1 MSRLADLRGGADS
14 REEVLSDY
22 RVYHL
27 TGQEWIRYL
36 LEGTAVCA
44 VTAYVFYRS
53 FLAFVL
59 MLPAG
64 MLRPFFKRRELC
76 RRRKEELRLQFK
88 EAIQIVASALAAGY
102 SVENAFIASVRDLEE
117 QYGKEGMITREF
129 SYLASQLK
137 MNQTVE
143 ALLSSFAKRSGL
155 DEVENFSVIFTV
167 SKRSRGELA
176 SVVHHVVHVISDRI
190 QVREEILTMTAEK
203 QFEQR
208 IMNLMPY
215 LIVLYVDLSSPGFFS
230 QMYETAVGRVVMT
243 GCLVVYLLAWRVS
256 GKILQIEVRNSM
268 GKMGKKQVLCILLGI
283 ILAVA
288 GYLVEKRDGA
298 LEDGNRLNRYA
309 YGEGERQQEVWV
321 RGLCEKEI
329 PVEISLGEREYA
341 EEDAK
346 KALLEAGGKLAD
358 LIRGNN
364 LSLQEVREDLHLV
377 GWLEE
382 EGIRV
387 RWTPEDAEWI
397 QTDGTVLNE
406 ECPEKGIQTEL
417 TASLQAGVFSRE
429 YRFPVTLYPP
439 LRTKQQEKEAGF
451 KRLLK
456 QMDEAQ
462 RTEGQLVLPKM
473 YEGKNLSYRVRGD
486 REYLL
491 FPVLGIAAAIL
502 LPLYEKQKES
512 EAKKKKKREL
522 MEDYPEIVSK
532 LTVFSGAGLPVR
544 RAWERIVLEYEAAC
558 RSGTQ
563 TERAAYREM
572 AAAYHRMQRGVP
584 ELQAYAEF
592 GAGCRLRPYRKLSGL
607 LEQNVRN
614 GAEGL
619 RKALET
625 EMESAFEEEK
635 ALARRRGEEAS
646 TKLMLPLFLM
656 LMIIMV
662 MVSVPAFLAFGI

>member
-1 MSRLADLRGGADS
+1 
-14 REEVLSDY
+14 
-22 RVYHL
+22 
-27 TGQEWIRYL
+27 
-36 LEGTAVCA
+36 
-44 VTAYVFYRS
+44 
-53 FLAFVL
+53 
-59 MLPAG
+59 
-64 MLRPFFKRRELC
+64 
-76 RRRKEELRLQFK
+76 
-88 EAIQIVASALAAGY
+88 
-102 SVENAFIASVRDLEE
+102 
-117 QYGKEGMITREF
+117 
-129 SYLASQLK
+129 
-137 MNQTVE
+137 
-143 ALLSSFAKRSGL
+143 
-155 DEVENFSVIFTV
+155 
-167 SKRSRGELA
+167 
-176 SVVHHVVHVISDRI
+176 
-190 QVREEILTMTAEK
+190 
-203 QFEQR
+203 
-208 IMNLMPY
+208 
-215 LIVLYVDLSSPGFFS
+215 
-230 QMYETAVGRVVMT
+230 
-243 GCLVVYLLAWRVS
+243 
-256 GKILQIEVRNSM
+256 M

-283 ILAVA
+283 ILAAA

-382 EGIRV
+382 EGIR
-387 RWTPEDAEWI
+387 
-397 QTDGTVLNE
+397 
-406 ECPEKGIQTEL
+406 
-417 TASLQAGVFSRE
+417 VFSRE

-558 RSGTQ
+558 RAGTQ

>member
-1 MSRLADLRGGADS
+1 MKMGKSAFLPSISFRKAGRLVPDRWKEHLSRLADLKGGAGS

-137 MNQTVE
+137 MNRTVE
-143 ALLSSFAKRSGL
+143 ALLSSFEKRSGL

-256 GKILQIEVRNSM
+256 GKILQIEV
-268 GKMGKKQVLCILLGI
+268 
-283 ILAVA
+283 
-288 GYLVEKRDGA
+288 
-298 LEDGNRLNRYA
+298 
-309 YGEGERQQEVWV
+309 
-321 RGLCEKEI
+321 
-329 PVEISLGEREYA
+329 
-341 EEDAK
+341 
-346 KALLEAGGKLAD
+346 
-358 LIRGNN
+358 
-364 LSLQEVREDLHLV
+364 
-377 GWLEE
+377 
-382 EGIRV
+382 
-387 RWTPEDAEWI
+387 
-397 QTDGTVLNE
+397 
-406 ECPEKGIQTEL
+406 
-417 TASLQAGVFSRE
+417 
-429 YRFPVTLYPP
+429 
-439 LRTKQQEKEAGF
+439 
-451 KRLLK
+451 
-456 QMDEAQ
+456 
-462 RTEGQLVLPKM
+462 
-473 YEGKNLSYRVRGD
+473 
-486 REYLL
+486 
-491 FPVLGIAAAIL
+491 
-502 LPLYEKQKES
+502 
-512 EAKKKKKREL
+512 
-522 MEDYPEIVSK
+522 
-532 LTVFSGAGLPVR
+532 
-544 RAWERIVLEYEAAC
+544 
-558 RSGTQ
+558 
-563 TERAAYREM
+563 
-572 AAAYHRMQRGVP
+572 
-584 ELQAYAEF
+584 
-592 GAGCRLRPYRKLSGL
+592 
-607 LEQNVRN
+607 
-614 GAEGL
+614 
-619 RKALET
+619 
-625 EMESAFEEEK
+625 
-635 ALARRRGEEAS
+635 
-646 TKLMLPLFLM
+646 
-656 LMIIMV
+656 
-662 MVSVPAFLAFGI
+662 

>member
-1 MSRLADLRGGADS
+1 MSRLADLKGGADS

-22 RVYHL
+22 RFYHL

-64 MLRPFFKRRELC
+64 MLRPFFKSRELC

-137 MNQTVE
+137 MNRTVE

-256 GKILQIEVRNSM
+256 GKILQIEV
-268 GKMGKKQVLCILLGI
+268 
-283 ILAVA
+283 
-288 GYLVEKRDGA
+288 
-298 LEDGNRLNRYA
+298 
-309 YGEGERQQEVWV
+309 
-321 RGLCEKEI
+321 
-329 PVEISLGEREYA
+329 
-341 EEDAK
+341 
-346 KALLEAGGKLAD
+346 
-358 LIRGNN
+358 
-364 LSLQEVREDLHLV
+364 
-377 GWLEE
+377 
-382 EGIRV
+382 
-387 RWTPEDAEWI
+387 
-397 QTDGTVLNE
+397 
-406 ECPEKGIQTEL
+406 
-417 TASLQAGVFSRE
+417 
-429 YRFPVTLYPP
+429 
-439 LRTKQQEKEAGF
+439 
-451 KRLLK
+451 
-456 QMDEAQ
+456 
-462 RTEGQLVLPKM
+462 
-473 YEGKNLSYRVRGD
+473 
-486 REYLL
+486 
-491 FPVLGIAAAIL
+491 
-502 LPLYEKQKES
+502 
-512 EAKKKKKREL
+512 
-522 MEDYPEIVSK
+522 
-532 LTVFSGAGLPVR
+532 
-544 RAWERIVLEYEAAC
+544 
-558 RSGTQ
+558 
-563 TERAAYREM
+563 
-572 AAAYHRMQRGVP
+572 
-584 ELQAYAEF
+584 
-592 GAGCRLRPYRKLSGL
+592 
-607 LEQNVRN
+607 
-614 GAEGL
+614 
-619 RKALET
+619 
-625 EMESAFEEEK
+625 
-635 ALARRRGEEAS
+635 
-646 TKLMLPLFLM
+646 
-656 LMIIMV
+656 
-662 MVSVPAFLAFGI
+662 